1 MGQTPDCCCKRA
13 EIRHLLSTSA
23 DSVTCTSGGRAR
35 TIRFSMDAS
44 QLQITPIRNP
54 TPQTLRQTPAR
65 CLPTPWPRCPEGG
78 AGKPSYEK
86 YAECPA
92 GWTPQSSS
100 SAGSGRSDLDVC
112 VQRKSDCGAN
122 LKQGGGQAGF
132 SCIAS
137 MPRPLRSKPYN
148 FQIRNSQT
156 GLVETHWFSLKK

>member
-1 MGQTPDCCCKRA
+1 MFKRSIATISFCLSILGAAGSPALASDWGCKV
-13 EIRHLLSTSA
+13 LLCAASDNPSWQ
-23 DSVTCTSGGRAR
+23 SVPS
-35 TIRFSMDAS
+35 
-44 QLQITPIRNP
+44 
-54 TPQTLRQTPAR
+54 
-65 CLPTPWPRCPEGG
+65 CLPPMYKLIACKFKTFGACPWPTCPEGG

-100 SAGSGRSDLDVC
+100 STGSGRSELDVC

-122 LKQGGGQAGF
+122 LKQGGRQAGF

-137 MPRPLRSKPYN
+137 MPRPVRSKPYN

-156 GLVETHWFSLKK
+156 DQVETHWFSLKK